1 MADLDKPQNGTIKT
15 ESDLDARRDGHD
27 HSVHPDLT
35 TLEVHRGKHQGDKYV
50 RVIRSSALRKVAPG
64 ILRASEA
71 VSRPSGKIGRW
82 YTQFKAFLVG
92 KPLPTEAEK
101 GERLNKIRALAVL
114 SSDAISSSAYAT
126 EEILLVVILAG
137 TIGLFYSVPI
147 AIGIAALLAIVAFSY
162 RQTVHAY
169 PQGGGAYNVARE
181 NLGTPFGLVAAAAL
195 LVGYIM
201 TVAVS
206 VAAGTAA
213 ITSAIQELYPYNMEI
228 SVGFVALITMINLRG
243 VKESGTIFAVPTY
256 LFIFGLAAVIILGAI
271 RILLG
276 DPPVEPRLE
285 SSAQHG
291 PMESLSIFLL
301 LRGFA
306 AGTVAMTGTEAIAN
320 GVPVFKPPESKNA
333 ATTLAWMSFILAF
346 FFVGLTAVAFHYGV
360 TPHETETV
368 ISQVARI
375 ILPNELLYGFFQV
388 TTMLILILAANT
400 SFFGFPRLAY
410 VLANDG
416 FMPHQLKF
424 RGDRLVFT
432 TGIAMLGA
440 LSILLIIAFGG
451 STHALI
457 PLYAVGV
464 FISFTLSQAGMVR
477 HWWKT
482 REPGWRK
489 SMVINAIGALLTA
502 LVVAVVGV
510 AKFALGAWIVIVVIP
525 ILVFMF
531 YQIHRHYARVTE
543 QLALASDNGTA
554 LAPLRQIVIVPIG
567 DLNKASLRAL
577 SFARSIAKDPIAV
590 RIFYEAPEADEFRA
604 EWARWGE
611 PRGVQLVFLES
622 PYRSFNEPLLAYI
635 DAIHRQDAGAF
646 VTVVLP
652 EFIPAHWW
660 EHFLHNQTALR
671 LKTSLLF
678 RKNTVVIDV
687 PYHLDK

>member
-1 MADLDKPQNGTIKT
+1 MADLDQPRNGTTKT
-15 ESDLDARRDGHD
+15 EQDLDAQRNGHE

-35 TLEVHRGKHQGDKYV
+35 TLEVRRGKHQGDKYV

-92 KPLPTEAEK
+92 KPLPSEAEK

-137 TIGLFYSVPI
+137 TAALVYAIPI
-147 AIGIAALLAIVAFSY
+147 TIGIAALLAIVAFSY
-162 RQTVHAY
+162 RQTVYAY

-213 ITSAIQELYPYNMEI
+213 ITSAIQELYPYNVEI

-256 LFIFGLAAVIILGAI
+256 LFIFGLATVIVLGAI
-271 RILLG
+271 RIFLG
-276 DPPVEPRLE
+276 DPSVEPRIDSGIQHSPAE
-285 SSAQHG
+285 SVT
-291 PMESLSIFLL
+291 LFLL

-320 GVPVFKPPESKNA
+320 GVPIFKPPESKNA
-333 ATTLAWMSFILAF
+333 ATTLVWMSAILAF
-346 FFVGLTAVAFHYGV
+346 FFVGLTTIAFHYGV

-375 ILPNELLYGFFQV
+375 VLQNEIAYGFFQV

-410 VLANDG
+410 VLAQDG
-416 FMPHQLKF
+416 FMPHQFKF

-432 TGIAMLGA
+432 NGVVMVGA
-440 LSILLIIAFGG
+440 VSILLIILFGG

-477 HWWKT
+477 HWWRT
-482 REPGWRK
+482 RELGWRK
-489 SMVINAIGALLTA
+489 SMVINAIGALLTG
-502 LVVAVVGV
+502 LVVLVVGM
-510 AKFALGAWIVIVVIP
+510 AKFALGAWIVMVLIP
-525 ILVFMF
+525 ILVFLF
-531 YQIHRHYARVTE
+531 YQIHRHYERVTE
-543 QLALASDNGTA
+543 QLDLAPTDSQTI
-554 LAPLRQIVIVPIG
+554 APLRQIVIVPIG
-567 DLNKASLRAL
+567 DLNKATVRAL
-577 SFARSIAKDPIAV
+577 SFARSMAKDALAV
-590 RIFYEAPEADEFRA
+590 RIFYEPAEADQFQK
-604 EWARWGE
+604 EWTRWGD
-611 PRGVQLVFLES
+611 GMQLVCLES

-635 DAIHRQDAGAF
+635 DALHRQDAEAC
-646 VTVVLP
+646 VTIVLP
-652 EFIPAHWW
+652 EFIPVHWW

-678 RKNTVVIDV
+678 RKDTVLIDV
-687 PYHLDK
+687 PYHLEK